1 MDNVKVVFE
10 KKEGR
15 KYIETLRSIDPVE
28 VYKRLSNVLVSKKL
42 CNCTWVKS
50 IKREQRYTHVEII
63 VTYDHGGRDIFTV
76 PTH

>member
-15 KYIETLRSIDPVE
+15 KYIETWRSIDPVE

-50 IKREQRYTHVEII
+50 IKRVQRYTHVEII
-63 VTYDHGGRDIFTV
+63 VTYDNGGRDIFTV

>member
-1 MDNVKVVFE
+1 MDNVNVVFQV
-10 KKEGR
+10 KQGR
-15 KYIETLRSIDPVE
+15 NFVTTWRSDNAEE

-50 IKREQRYTHVEII
+50 IKRVQRYTHVEII
-63 VTYDHGGRDIFTV
+63 VTYDNDGRDIFTV

>member
-1 MDNVKVVFE
+1 MDNAKVVFE

-15 KYIETLRSIDPVE
+15 KYIETWQSTDLAE

-42 CNCTWVKS
+42 CGCTWVKS
-50 IKREQRYTHVEII
+50 IKRVQRYTHVEII
-63 VTYDHGGRDIFTV
+63 VTYDNGGRDIFTV

>member
-1 MDNVKVVFE
+1 MDNVNVVFE

-15 KYIETLRSIDPVE
+15 KYIETWRSTDPIE

-42 CNCTWVKS
+42 CGCTWVKS
-50 IKREQRYTHVEII
+50 IKRVQRYTHVEII
-63 VTYDHGGRDIFTV
+63 VTYDNNGRDIFTV